1 MFAPGI
7 ICHAAVL
14 PLVAC
19 FTLVT
24 VRILLFSGKGGVGK
38 TSVAAATA
46 VHLAEHGK
54 RTLVMSVDPAHS
66 LADSFDLGGA
76 LFHGSTSDP
85 VQIADRLFIQEVNIN
100 HEIKR
105 HWNEI
110 SLYIT
115 SVLRTTGLS
124 GVEAEEMAI
133 FPGMEELSAMMYVN
147 QYRKGQQFDVMV
159 LDCAPTAESLRFVS
173 LPTTLD
179 WYMKHVFKL
188 ERSILKAV
196 RPLANRMAPVE
207 LPPDSYFRNIEGL
220 FEKIEGIDAVLEDA
234 TITSVR
240 LVTNAEKMVLRET
253 QRAFVYFSLH
263 GLVVDAIIANRLI
276 PEEVTDPFFERWR
289 DSQRRTLAEIEQ
301 YFAPVPVRRIPMFRD
316 EVLGYERLREL
327 AKTLYAPGEDPSAV
341 TRNAAPFSFV
351 REGDHYEVR
360 LDLPFAEKGE
370 IGLFR
375 KQDELVIEIGTIRR
389 HVGLP
394 TTMASLTPVKATLFG
409 RKLVVEMREAV

>member
-1 MFAPGI
+1 M
-7 ICHAAVL
+7 
-14 PLVAC
+14 
-19 FTLVT
+19 
-24 VRILLFSGKGGVGK
+24 RILLFSGKGGVGK

-46 VHLAEHGK
+46 VHLADAGR
-54 RTLVMSVDPAHS
+54 RTLIMSVDPAHS
-66 LADSFDLGGA
+66 LADSFDLEGA
-76 LFHGSTSDP
+76 LFHGDTSEP
-85 VQIADRLFIQEVNIN
+85 RQIAERLFIQEVNIN

-105 HWNEI
+105 HWNDI
-110 SLYIT
+110 SAYIT

-133 FPGMEELSAMMYVN
+133 FPGMEELSSMMYVN
-147 QYRKGQQFDVMV
+147 QYRKSGEFEVLV
-159 LDCAPTAESLRFVS
+159 LDCAPTAESLRFIS

-179 WYMKHVFKL
+179 WYMKHVFHM

-196 RPLANRMAPVE
+196 RPIANRVAPME
-207 LPPDSYFRNIEGL
+207 LPPDSYFRNIQDL
-220 FEKIEGIDAVLEDA
+220 FVKIEGVDSVLEDGA
-234 TITSVR
+234 VTSVR

-263 GLVVDAIIANRLI
+263 GLVVDAIVVNRLI
-276 PEEVTDPFFERWR
+276 PEEVTDDFFQRWR
-289 DSQRRTLAEIEQ
+289 ESQRKTLDEIEQ
-301 YFAPVPVRRIPMFRD
+301 YFAPVPVRGIPMFRD

-327 AKTLYAPGEDPSAV
+327 AQNLYAPGENPAAV
-341 TRNAAPFSFV
+341 TRNSAPFAFV

-370 IGLFR
+370 VGLFR
-375 KQDELVIEIGTIRR
+375 KRDELVIEIGTIRR

-394 TTMASLTPVKATLFG
+394 TTMARLSPVKARLSG

>member
-1 MFAPGI
+1 M
-7 ICHAAVL
+7 
-14 PLVAC
+14 
-19 FTLVT
+19 
-24 VRILLFSGKGGVGK
+24 RILLFSGKGGVGK

-46 VHLAEHGK
+46 AHLAAAGK

-76 LFHGSTSDP
+76 LFHGETSEP
-85 VQIADRLFIQEVNIN
+85 KQIADRLFIQEVNIN

-105 HWNEI
+105 HWRDI
-110 SLYIT
+110 SAYVT

-147 QYRKGQQFDVMV
+147 QYRKSGEFDVMV
-159 LDCAPTAESLRFVS
+159 LDCAPTAESLRFIG

-179 WYMKHVFKL
+179 WYMKHVFHM

-196 RPLANRMAPVE
+196 RPIANRVAPME
-207 LPPDSYFRNIEGL
+207 LPPDSYFRNVQDL
-220 FEKIEGIDAVLEDA
+220 FGKIEGVDAVLEDGA
-234 TITSVR
+234 MTSVR

-289 DSQRRTLAEIEQ
+289 ESQRKTLAEIEQ
-301 YFAPVPVRRIPMFRD
+301 YFAPVRVRHIPMFRD
-316 EVLGYERLREL
+316 EVLGYERLRKL
-327 AKTLYAPGEDPSAV
+327 AETLYAPGEDPSAI

-394 TTMASLTPVKATLFG
+394 TTMASLTPVKASLFG

>member
-1 MFAPGI
+1 M
-7 ICHAAVL
+7 
-14 PLVAC
+14 
-19 FTLVT
+19 
-24 VRILLFSGKGGVGK
+24 RILLFSGKGGVGK

-46 VHLAEHGK
+46 VHLAAAGK

-66 LADSFDLGGA
+66 LADSFDLEGA
-76 LFHGSTSDP
+76 LFHGETSEP
-85 VQIADRLFIQEVNIN
+85 KRIADLLFIQEVNIN

-105 HWNEI
+105 HWRDI
-110 SLYIT
+110 STYIT

-147 QYRKGQQFDVMV
+147 QYRKSAEFDVMV
-159 LDCAPTAESLRFVS
+159 LDCAPTAESLRFIS

-179 WYMKHVFKL
+179 WYMKHVFHM

-196 RPLANRMAPVE
+196 RPIANRMAPVE
-207 LPPDSYFRNIEGL
+207 LPPDSYFRNVQDL
-220 FEKIEGIDAVLEDA
+220 FGKIEGVDTVLEDGA
-234 TITSVR
+234 VTSVR

-253 QRAFVYFSLH
+253 ERAFVYFSLH

-276 PEEVTDPFFERWR
+276 PEEVTDGFFERWR
-289 DSQRRTLAEIEQ
+289 ESQRRTLAEIEQ

-327 AKTLYAPGEDPSAV
+327 ARSLYAPDEDPAAV
-341 TRNAAPFSFV
+341 TRSAAPFSFV

-370 IGLFR
+370 VGLFR

-394 TTMASLTPVKATLFG
+394 TTMANLTPVKAKLSG

>member
-1 MFAPGI
+1 M
-7 ICHAAVL
+7 
-14 PLVAC
+14 
-19 FTLVT
+19 
-24 VRILLFSGKGGVGK
+24 RILLFSGKGGVGK

-46 VHLAEHGK
+46 VRLAAAGK

-66 LADSFDLGGA
+66 LADSFDLEGA
-76 LFHGSTSDP
+76 LFHGETSEP
-85 VQIADRLFIQEVNIN
+85 KQIADRLFIQEVNIN

-105 HWNEI
+105 HWRDI
-110 SLYIT
+110 SVYIT
-115 SVLRTTGLS
+115 SVLRTTCLS
-124 GVEAEEMAI
+124 VVEAEEMAI

-147 QYRKGQQFDVMV
+147 QYRKTGEFDVMV
-159 LDCAPTAESLRFVS
+159 LDCAPTAESLRFIG

-179 WYMKHVFKL
+179 WYMKHVFHM

-196 RPLANRMAPVE
+196 RPIANRVAPME
-207 LPPDSYFRNIEGL
+207 LPPDSYFRNVQDL
-220 FEKIEGIDAVLEDA
+220 FGKIEGVDAVLEGGA
-234 TITSVR
+234 ITSVR

-276 PEEVTDPFFERWR
+276 PEEVKDAFFERWR
-289 DSQRRTLAEIEQ
+289 ESQRRTLAEIEQ
-301 YFAPVPVRRIPMFRD
+301 YFAPVRVRHIPMFRD
-316 EVLGYERLREL
+316 EVLGYERLRKL
-327 AKTLYAPGEDPSAV
+327 AETLYAPGEDPSAI

-394 TTMASLTPVKATLFG
+394 TTMASLTPVKARLFG
-409 RKLVVEMREAV
+409 RKLVVEMRDAV

>member
-1 MFAPGI
+1 
-7 ICHAAVL
+7 
-14 PLVAC
+14 
-19 FTLVT
+19 

-46 VHLAEHGK
+46 VHLAELGK

-76 LFHGSTSDP
+76 LFHGNTSEP

-147 QYRKGQQFDVMV
+147 QYRKGEQFDVMV

-179 WYMKHVFKL
+179 WYMKHVFRL
-188 ERSILKAV
+188 ERNILKAV
-196 RPLANRMAPVE
+196 RPLANRMAPIE

-253 QRAFVYFSLH
+253 QRAFVYFSMH
-263 GLVVDAIIANRLI
+263 GLIVDTIIVNRLL
-276 PEEVTDPFFERWR
+276 PEEVLDSFFDGWR
-289 DSQRRTLAEIEQ
+289 RSQQKTLDEIEQ

-316 EVLGYERLREL
+316 EVLGYDRLRTL
-327 AKTLYAPGEDPSAV
+327 ALALYRTGEDP
-341 TRNAAPFSFV
+341 AAINRVSPPFSFA
-351 REGDHYEVR
+351 REEDRYEVR
-360 LDLPFAEKGE
+360 LELPFTEKAE
-370 IGLFR
+370 IGLF
-375 KQDELVIEIGTIRR
+375 KKDDELVVEVGTIRR
-389 HVGLP
+389 HDGLP
-394 TTMASLTPVKATLFG
+394 TTMAALVPRKARLDG
-409 RKLVVEMREAV
+409 RKLVIELGEKP